1 MLKKNLEKQKFNK
14 ILRLIIKDAQ
24 KGLEIF
30 YNEYG
35 RLIYWTAKSNGCSE
49 EKANVVVNTV
59 LIKIW
64 QKASQITNIEY
75 PKAWVSTIARN
86 CAKDELNEVWNLELK
101 EEICESSDDL
111 QKVIDKNGFEYL
123 ISNLKEEEKELFV
136 LKFIAGYT
144 FKDIANCFEKP
155 LPTITTIYYRALEK
169 IKTFLNKAKTE

>member
-24 KGLEIF
+24 RGLECF

-35 RLIYWTAKSNGCSE
+35 KLIYWTAKSKGCSE

-75 PKAWVSTIARN
+75 PKAWVCTIARN
-86 CAKDELNEVWNLELK
+86 CARDELNEVWHLELK
-101 EEICESSDDL
+101 EEICESNDDL
-111 QKVIDKNGFEYL
+111 QKVIDENSFEYL
-123 ISNLKEEEKELFV
+123 ISHLKKDEKELFV
-136 LKFIAGYT
+136 LKFIAKCT
-144 FKDIANCFEKP
+144 FQEIANYFDKP
-155 LPTITTIYYRALEK
+155 LPTITTIFYRALDK
-169 IKTFLNKAKTE
+169 IKKFLNKEKN